1 MATTAI
7 NIPLKLE
14 DLALF
19 LAIAEQSSISAAAAV
34 LDMPKS
40 TLSRRLR
47 ELEDGL
53 GVRLLERNTRN
64 LRLTEAGEQLRQR
77 GQNILSDI
85 EETQQLLSSQQ
96 ESPSGR
102 LCIAAPSDFFGLHF
116 QHVLT
121 GFVEAYPDIELEL
134 YSGAG
139 QLDMLKG
146 RVDVLLHVDEPSDS
160 SFIARPITRCVANYY
175 ASPGYL
181 RQHGEP
187 SHPRE
192 LEQHRCIIE
201 NPNPT
206 AVVSRW
212 IYREGGRVQELNIKP
227 SHSSDSSYMCAL
239 LVRAGQGIS
248 LLPDFVCREWLARDE
263 LVTLFDGQQQLSHHF
278 YAIYASRRHVPARVQ
293 VFLDH
298 LCAQLPVQ
306 L

>member
-1 MATTAI
+1 MR
-7 NIPLKLE
+7 NRLSPPLKLD

-19 LAIAEQSSISAAAAV
+19 LATIEQASISAASQV
-34 LDMPKS
+34 LDIPKS

-47 ELEDGL
+47 DLEDDL

-64 LRLTEAGEQLRQR
+64 LYLTEAGEQLRQR
-77 GQNILSDI
+77 GEVILADI
-85 EETQQLLSSQQ
+85 EDTRQSLSSHQH
-96 ESPSGR
+96 SPTGR
-102 LCIAAPSDFFGLHF
+102 LCIAAPSDFFGMHF

-121 GFVEAYPDIELEL
+121 GFVDKYPDIELEL

-146 RVDVLLHVDEPSDS
+146 RVDVLLHVDAPNDS

-181 RQHGEP
+181 QQHGEP
-187 SHPRE
+187 SHPSE

-212 IYREGGRVQELNIKP
+212 TFREHGQTEELRINP
-227 SHSSDSSYMCAL
+227 SHSADSSYMCAL

-248 LLPDFVCREWLARDE
+248 LLPNFVCREWLDSGE
-263 LVTLFDGQQQLSHHF
+263 LVTLFGDQQQISHHF
-278 YAIYASRRHVPARVQ
+278 YAIYASRRHVPTRVQ
-293 VFLDH
+293 VFLDY
-298 LCAQLPVQ
+298 LSEQLPEQ

>member
-1 MATTAI
+1 MK
-7 NIPLKLE
+7 NSLNLPLKLE

-19 LAIAEQSSISAAAAV
+19 LAICEQSSISAAAKV
-34 LDMPKS
+34 LNIPKS

-47 ELEDGL
+47 ELEDDL
-53 GVRLLERNTRN
+53 EVRLLERSTRN

-77 GQNILSDI
+77 GQNILADI
-85 EETQQLLSSQQ
+85 EETHQLLSKQQ

-121 GFVEAYPDIELEL
+121 GFVSNYPDIELEL

-139 QLDMLKG
+139 QLDMLKD

-160 SFIARPITRCVANYY
+160 SFIARPLTRCIANYVS
-175 ASPGYL
+175 SPGYL
-181 RQHGEP
+181 QRHGRP

-212 IYREGGRVQELNIKP
+212 TYREQGQIQELNIKP
-227 SHSSDSSYMCAL
+227 SHSSDSSSMCAL
-239 LVRAGQGIS
+239 LVRSGEGIS
-248 LLPDFVCREWLARDE
+248 LLPNFVCREWLDRGE
-263 LVTLFDGQQQLSHHF
+263 LVKLFEDSQQVSHHF
-278 YAIYASRRHVPARVQ
+278 YAIYASRRHVPTRVQ
-293 VFLDH
+293 VFLDY
-298 LCAQLPVQ
+298 LSEQLPDQ